1 MDRKFEIL
9 NIEHVAIAVNDIMSS
24 KLIFEEVLG
33 MDSSKVENVVNEKVN
48 VLKISPKNNASKV
61 ELIEPSDPLSP
72 ISKFLKT
79 KGQGIHHIALE
90 VDNIYNAIEYLK
102 YKKIK
107 LIYDSPN
114 KGADDKLI
122 TFIHPSCS
130 PGILIEICQNK

>member
-1 MDRKFEIL
+1 MDRNFEIL

-33 MDSSKVENVVNEKVN
+33 MNPTEVENVVNEKVN
-48 VLKISPKNNASKV
+48 VLKISPKNNTSKV

-79 KGQGIHHIALE
+79 KGQGMHHIALE

-107 LIYDSPN
+107 LIYNSPN

-122 TFIHPSCS
+122 TFIHPSSS

>member
-33 MDSSKVENVVNEKVN
+33 MNSSKVENVVNEKVN
-48 VLKISPKNNASKV
+48 VLKISPKNNTSKV

-79 KGQGIHHIALE
+79 KGQGMHHIALE

-102 YKKIK
+102 YKRIK

-114 KGADDKLI
+114 KGADNKLI
-122 TFIHPSCS
+122 TFIYPSCS

>member
-1 MDRKFEIL
+1 MHRNFEIL

-24 KLIFEEVLG
+24 KLIFEEILG

-48 VLKISPKNNASKV
+48 VLKISPKNNTSKV

-79 KGQGIHHIALE
+79 KGQGMHHIALE

-102 YKKIK
+102 YKRIK

-114 KGADDKLI
+114 KGADNKLI

>member
-1 MDRKFEIL
+1 MDRNFEIL

-33 MDSSKVENVVNEKVN
+33 MNSSKVENVVNEKVN
-48 VLKISPKNNASKV
+48 VLKISPKNNTSKV

-79 KGQGIHHIALE
+79 KGQGMHHIALE

-102 YKKIK
+102 YKRIK

-114 KGADDKLI
+114 KGADNKLI
-122 TFIHPSCS
+122 TFIHPSFS

>member
-33 MDSSKVENVVNEKVN
+33 MNSSKVENVVNEKVN
-48 VLKISPKNNASKV
+48 VLKISPKNNTSKV

-79 KGQGIHHIALE
+79 KGQGMHHIALE

-102 YKKIK
+102 YKRIK

-114 KGADDKLI
+114 KGADNKLI